1 MPYVSIYAT
10 QGISTEQKKTLLQ
23 RSSDAVVDAIGA
35 PLPSVRIMLHELQ
48 EGHYLNA
55 GKFDTAGLMFQVEFI
70 EGRTIEQ
77 KEALIGALSRVGEQV
92 TGIPE
97 SEVRVRLIDFPKS
110 NMGMAGGV
118 SARAMGR

>member
-10 QGISTEQKKTLLQ
+10 QGISTEQKKELLQ

-35 PLPSVRIMLHELQ
+35 PLASVRVMLHELQ

-55 GKFDTAGLMFQVEFI
+55 GQFDTPGVMFQVEFI
-70 EGRTIEQ
+70 EGRTDDQ
-77 KEALIGALSRVGEQV
+77 KESLIGALSRVGKQV

-97 SEVRVRLIDFPKS
+97 NEVRVRLIDFPKS